1 MAHENTKMEIYTSE
15 IKPEIMRCKKK
26 PKKTN
31 KQKKQQNRHR
41 KLK

>member
-15 IKPEIMRCKKK
+15 IKPETMRCKKK
-26 PKKTN
+26 KK
-31 KQKKQQNRHR
+31 RHR

>member
-15 IKPEIMRCKKK
+15 IKPEIMRCKKN
-26 PKKTN
+26 PKK
-31 KQKKQQNRHR
+31 QNRHR